1 MTMNAPVYMPPAVS
15 RSAPQTPLL
24 WLCISVV
31 FQQSLKKNSR
41 SNKVDILPVIVEV
54 QWPIWGYTIWMDG
67 WWYQYSYNATTMRS
81 PYTNIYTKEHV
92 CMLIMQTATQN
103 TAEPVLKISNYRK
116 KLSHRIWLERWNP
129 YDNTNTCH
137 TCLVSIVVWV
147 FWCFCRRY
155 SDDVTCRM
163 SNKMLIFRIFK

>member
-1 MTMNAPVYMPPAVS
+1 MNAPVYMPPAVS
-15 RSAPQTPLL
+15 RSAPQTPRL

-31 FQQSLKKNSR
+31 FQQSLKRIQGLTR
-41 SNKVDILPVIVEV
+41 SIFCQLLLKSNDLFGGILY
-54 QWPIWGYTIWMDG
+54 GWMDG

-116 KLSHRIWLERWNP
+116 KLSHRIRLERWNP
-129 YDNTNTCH
+129 YDNTSTCH
-137 TCLVSIVVWV
+137 TCFVSIVDSRLGVLV
-147 FWCFCRRY
+147 FFVGGTLMVLLVECQIKC
-155 SDDVTCRM
+155 
-163 SNKMLIFRIFK
+163 